1 MAPTASWARA
11 SLCVVALV
19 AAFAATYHLPAINDA
34 GSTDNP
40 RPRRHQ
46 LHHGRGGG
54 PRGRFTS
61 DHPLRRVTGP
71 AGAGAMV
78 LMPSRA
84 EVSQRSTL
92 GSMYRCMRGS
102 IDRSIDGLNDLELAI
117 GLHLTPCLDG
127 EISGHSDAQ
136 SNCFWYRARS
146 VRHRKIE
153 WNITG
158 ADEHGCELCKYIVP
172 LAHNCWSSTQ
182 P

>member
-54 PRGRFTS
+54 P
-61 DHPLRRVTGP
+61 
-71 AGAGAMV
+71 
-78 LMPSRA
+78 
-84 EVSQRSTL
+84 RSTL